1 MKIICKVYNNYDKG
15 RLIMR
20 NVRHELVATSK
31 TNSVAWLLRHTKNRT
46 EIIFSVKGENFK

>member
-20 NVRHELVATSK
+20 NVRHELVATSN
-31 TNSVAWLLRHTKNRT
+31 TTSVAWLLRHTKNRI
-46 EIIFSVKGENFK
+46 EIIFFCQGREL